1 MLCFDALL
9 WAHFSHEQDASGSSA
24 LQTQSQESAAS
35 LSLQLPRLS
44 QMASQQQYDAM
55 LESLK
60 ECLGADRLILWH
72 H

>member
-1 MLCFDALL
+1 MLRFDALL
-9 WAHFSHEQDASGSSA
+9 WHISLSHEQDAFWLIC

-60 ECLGADRLILWH
+60 ECLGPIA
-72 H
+72 